1 MKNKITVCVKWVVV
15 AACLAVV
22 VAVAVF
28 VPRQTTEPTPSE
40 QAGTKD
46 VQLAGSNNDVEI
58 ADSNNSDDT
67 SDDAR
72 LQEKIRELQAGDSIG
87 WIVIENKIYIQ
98 AVSDIDYTESNEDS
112 YLGRA
117 SSFSESHQDE
127 DTYLGR
133 ASSFTGYY
141 QDEDACDGDVYASY
155 ANSNII
161 YIKLDNGGKVT
172 LEEMTDESPEATAID
187 VCPAIMVNG
196 EVYFDTNHK
205 STATGRCG
213 IMDGQIT
220 SECSSSEIPSINNQS
235 NFGTGYGYQY
245 GGRKGTIEVLLDDGE
260 WYVFAKEDV
269 KANY

>member
-1 MKNKITVCVKWVVV
+1 MKNKITVCVKWVAV

-28 VPRQTTEPTPSE
+28 VPRQTTEPTPPE

-117 SSFSESHQDE
+117 SSF
-127 DTYLGR
+127 
-133 ASSFTGYY
+133 TGYY

-161 YIKLDNGGKVT
+161 YIKFDNGGKVT

-205 STATGRCG
+205 STAAGRCG

-220 SECSSSEIPSINNQS
+220 SECSNSEIPSINNQS